1 MSESNSN
8 KTIQIG
14 YSANDFFYNK
24 LPSFDFTLTDENC
37 STVKE
42 YTITTDALNN
52 VTYNCDKSL
61 IDNSMN
67 CYQTEMCNNKQYAKQ
82 IFNINNTHGKSNIQ
96 LNDTNKEYYYQ
107 YIQTINLGIG
117 NILLL
122 FVIYYKIYNS

>member
-1 MSESNSN
+1 MSESNFN

-24 LPSFDFTLTDENC
+24 LPSFSFKLTDEDC
-37 STVKE
+37 SKVKKD
-42 YTITTDALNN
+42 TITTDE
-52 VTYNCDKSL
+52 CDKSL

-122 FVIYYKIYNS
+122 FFIYYKIYNS